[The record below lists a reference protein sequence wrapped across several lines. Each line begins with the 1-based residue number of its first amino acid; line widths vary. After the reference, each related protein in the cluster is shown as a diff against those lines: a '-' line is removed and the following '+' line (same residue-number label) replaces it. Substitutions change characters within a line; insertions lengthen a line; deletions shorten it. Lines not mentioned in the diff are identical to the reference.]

1 MAIDKNKRVQ
11 EIDYTK
17 TSFDEIKEQLVQY
30 AKRNY
35 PDTYRD
41 FKKSSFGS
49 LLFDMVSYVGD
60 QLHYYLDHNAN
71 EAILPYTKNP
81 EVAVQLIQAL
91 GAVPTLNPV
100 GVGEVEIQVLQPAN
114 ALGVAPDATYELTSR
129 AGTKFRSQGGAI
141 FTQMRDVTF
150 TADTSRIVGYSTVGD
165 GSKINYFGL
174 KATVPVV
181 SGEER
186 TYTVEVGTFRRFL
199 KIEIPDPALTEILKV
214 EDSNKNEYHQV
225 KHLSKKFIH
234 RPLIDP
240 NNTDILAPTIMK
252 KVPVP
257 RRFIVEK
264 SLNKTFLVFGH
275 GEKHLTTTKNSV
287 AEPTKLV
294 LNFAGKTFD
303 PSRSLDAMSLTNS
316 DSLGVAPQNTT
327 LTITYRRNT
336 VDNTNAAAGTITQV
350 VEPLLVFKNENS
362 LELSKVNYIK
372 ENVQVFNDNPINGNI
387 SIPNTEELKRR
398 YTGAFGAQERAV
410 TKEDYVSTIYTMPP
424 VYGSIKRAAVIRD
437 TNDLRRNLNIFLM
450 AEGPDGKFQ
459 KPTRLLKENV
469 KTWLDSA
476 KMISDTLD
484 LFDANIINFG
494 IEFKVTL
501 KNNTNRQTILSKIK
515 NSLYEEFT
523 SVPPDIGEPLYISE
537 VIRFLQNIP
546 EVASVPMKDGV
557 VITSITGDNYTDYLY
572 DVRANTSPDNNYV
585 YIPQNSIWEVKYVDD
600 IKGTIIG

>member
-17 TSFDEIKEQLVQY
+17 TSFDEIKEELVQY

-71 EAILPYTKNP
+71 EALLPYTKNP

-91 GAVPTLNPV
+91 GAIPTLNPV
-100 GVGEVEIQVLQPAN
+100 GVGEVEMQILQPAN
-114 ALGVAPDATYELTSR
+114 SLGVAPDSTYELTSR

-150 TADTSRIVGYSTVGD
+150 TADTSRIVGYSTAGD

-225 KHLSKKFIH
+225 RHLSKKFIH
-234 RPLIDP
+234 RPLVDP
-240 NNTDILAPTIMK
+240 NNTDTLAPTIMK
-252 KVPVP
+252 KIPVP
-257 RRFIVEK
+257 RRFIIEK

-336 VDNTNAAAGTITQV
+336 VDNTNAAAGTVTQV
-350 VEPLLVFKNENS
+350 VEPVLVFKNENS

-424 VYGSIKRAAVIRD
+424 VYGSIKRASVIRD